1 MKLLLL
7 LLLLLLLQKL
17 LLLQLLLL
25 HVMLLLLQLLQLQ
38 LLLLLQELLLLRA
51 HHCAARRRRGF
62 HSLAFGA
69 WCIHKVDGG
78 GWPYHPLNGCALN
91 GTALNG
97 TALNGTALNGT
108 ALNGTNAASC
118 CSRDNRLRLNRR
130 VAYSY
135 RSSRCNGSGRNGSR
149 RCHGRWPIEELEAT
163 VQKDNVMWL
172 DQGRRKVY
180 FAIIGLEWQINKQ
193 QQQQKK
199 RGLT

>member
-78 GWPYHPLNGCALN
+78 GWPYHPLNGC
-91 GTALNG
+91 
-97 TALNGTALNGT
+97 ALNGT